1 MEIMMSGLKLIVIN
15 LGGNDM
21 KLKEWLEVTLP
32 SDLYVIIESDN
43 CGQIHDSI
51 SNLLN
56 NYHDV
61 LEEEIEEVMI
71 DIHGD
76 DGIEIITR

>member
-1 MEIMMSGLKLIVIN
+1 
-15 LGGNDM
+15 M
-21 KLKEWLEVTLP
+21 KLKEWLEVVIP
-32 SDLYVIIESDN
+32 SDLYVTIESDN
-43 CGQIHDSI
+43 CGQIHNTV

-71 DIHGD
+71 DMHGD